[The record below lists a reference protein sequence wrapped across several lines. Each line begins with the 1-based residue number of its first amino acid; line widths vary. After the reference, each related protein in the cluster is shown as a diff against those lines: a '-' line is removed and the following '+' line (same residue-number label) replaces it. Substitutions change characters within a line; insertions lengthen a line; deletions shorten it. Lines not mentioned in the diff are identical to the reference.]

1 MPNCIKSL
9 LIAVIISAVFVTLSF
24 IVAPIVSIFLPIRD
38 GREQIWYSYVYIVP
52 MLTPIFWLMVHGTLY
67 PYNPNKQQ
75 VQNSNSSVQTN
86 ASVSE
91 AVSKNSQINNH
102 DNTPSPDT
110 GNGNDSVN
118 PDNISLYTTVTTFD
132 TSAENNP
139 DNNKPERNS

>member
-9 LIAVIISAVFVTLSF
+9 LIAVIISAVIVTLSF
-24 IVAPIVSIFLPIRD
+24 IAAPIVSIFLPIRD
-38 GREQIWYSYVYIVP
+38 GRAYVWYAYTRMVP
-52 MLTPIFWLMVHGTLY
+52 LLALFFWLMVHGTLY

-75 VQNSNSSVQTN
+75 AQNSNNSVQTN
-86 ASVSE
+86 ASASDTVSN
-91 AVSKNSQINNH
+91 NSQINNH

-110 GNGNDSVN
+110 ENDSVN

-132 TSAENNP
+132 TTADNNP

>member
-9 LIAVIISAVFVTLSF
+9 LIAVIISTVIITLSF
-24 IVAPIVSIFLPIRD
+24 IAVPIVSIFLPIRD
-38 GREQIWYSYVYIVP
+38 GRAYVWFAYTRMVP
-52 MLTPIFWLMVHGTLY
+52 FLSLFFWLMVHGTLY

-86 ASVSE
+86 APDSD
-91 AVSKNSQINNH
+91 AVLKNSQINNH

-110 GNGNDSVN
+110 GNGNNSVN
-118 PDNISLYTTVTTFD
+118 PGNISLYTSVTTYD
-132 TSAENNP
+132 TTADNNP